1 MGKPRNAEN
10 TRHTWKYPKYPEI
23 PESKKDTWKYPIV
36 FFDTPTWPE
45 PDLLPLNFWP
55 FLSKGRLHP
64 WAKYS
69 EPKKQIAKI
78 FFLLGATGQ
87 WSWSKSGQ
95 NGEDPKGLNGFWQK
109 MAPKFFLASPVT
121 VLAVSQ
127 NPPTSRFWSFGFL
140 IYTLLCVQIKK
151 NSLWYI
157 FLFQSI
163 FLILVAQLANQELSA
178 IDQVFSSIALLLTV
192 RQATSLLCSWAK
204 LMLRRSP
211 GNIGVLFQL
220 STLFKLAKVCNY
232 SKWVFNL
239 SSFSCSK
246 LQLKPFAS
254 DYTMVGKCFC
264 IFQWSIDFRFWGC
277 GNLQQ

>member
-1 MGKPRNAEN
+1 MFYIQLA
-10 TRHTWKYPKYPEI
+10 
-23 PESKKDTWKYPIV
+23 
-36 FFDTPTWPE
+36 
-45 PDLLPLNFWP
+45 PLGGILGPLKSVLGVLWP
-55 FLSKGRLHP
+55 FKLFKLV
-64 WAKYS
+64 
-69 EPKKQIAKI
+69 
-78 FFLLGATGQ
+78 F
-87 WSWSKSGQ
+87 
-95 NGEDPKGLNGFWQK
+95 
-109 MAPKFFLASPVT
+109 
-121 VLAVSQ
+121 SQ
-127 NPPTSRFWSFGFL
+127 NPLISRFWSFEFL
-140 IYTLLCVQIKK
+140 IYTLSCVQIKK

-157 FLFQSI
+157 FLFQSM

-192 RQATSLLCSWAK
+192 SQAAFLLFCSWAK

-239 SSFSCSK
+239 NSFSLVRMCSK

-264 IFQWSIDFRFWGC
+264 IFQYYC
-277 GNLQQ
+277 TLQ